1 MILTLLL
8 AAFALLG
15 GVVSAQDFPVFCG
28 DLSDDDCT
36 LLTEATETMRGVES
50 AIFHLDFDF
59 AMSGLPDSAMD
70 SINFQIGGDGAFAVD
85 GDALSTLGAFY
96 MSPEDIVENIE
107 ELPAMFEEAIQA
119 ISADV
124 TLVIEIPP
132 ELSELSPTAMPE
144 QVSLSA
150 RLVDGFAYVNLDKLA
165 ELDTSGSMPRGWQG
179 IDLAG
184 LYRDLL
190 EQQIPSMNG
199 LLSSMT
205 GFGSMSA
212 FTDPEYLA
220 TFTTV
225 ERLDDSEVDGQAAAA
240 FETTLDYGALFS
252 DPTMLDVMRSSLEGM
267 GGFGGTKPD
276 RETIDMMMNMYAT
289 MFDGLE
295 LEMTQTV
302 GLDDHYVH
310 QLGVFMDWTP
320 AFGAMMGMSSA
331 NMPEMRFVM
340 DVHVDLAR
348 FNDAPEISAPED
360 VTIYPIEGLLSR
372 RGILRGD
379 FGSN

>member
-15 GVVSAQDFPVFCG
+15 GVASAQDFPVFCG
-28 DLSDDDCT
+28 DLSDDDCA
-36 LLTEATETMRGVES
+36 LLTEATETMRAVES

-59 AMSGLPDSAMD
+59 AMSGLPDTAME

-85 GDALSTLGAFY
+85 GDALSALSAFS
-96 MSPEDIVENIE
+96 MSPEDLLENIE
-107 ELPAMFEEAIQA
+107 ELPAMVEEAIQA
-119 ISADV
+119 IAADV

-132 ELSELSPTAMPE
+132 ELSEQSPTPLPE
-144 QVSLSA
+144 RVSVSA

-165 ELDTSGSMPRGWQG
+165 ELDMSGSMPRSWQG

-184 LYRDLL
+184 LYRSLL
-190 EQQIPSMNG
+190 ERQMPSMNG
-199 LLSSMT
+199 MLSSMA

-212 FTDPEYLA
+212 FTDPEFLSS
-220 TFTTV
+220 FTTV
-225 ERLDDSEVDGQAAAA
+225 ERLEDSEVDGQAAAV

-252 DPTMLDVMRSSLEGM
+252 DPTMLDIMRSSVEGM

-276 RETIDMMMNMYAT
+276 PETIDMMMTMYAT

-310 QLGVFMDWTP
+310 QVGVFMDWTP
-320 AFGAMMGMSSA
+320 AFGAMMGVSSA

-340 DVHVDLAR
+340 EVHVDLAR

-360 VTIYPIEGLLSR
+360 AHIYPYEGMFPSL
-372 RGILRGD
+372 
-379 FGSN
+379 